1 MFQRVLL
8 PLLLAV
14 AFIAIAV
21 VGAILKRPAEA
32 LPVVCADPVQG
43 CAFSH
48 RGQPGQIRLSM
59 PPTPLQP
66 FTLEVR
72 APGVKRV
79 SAEFQMA
86 GMDMG
91 FNRYVLRAASPGVFR
106 SEITL
111 PVCVS
116 GRRDWKLY
124 LDVDG
129 QAYALPFSSL

>member
-1 MFQRVLL
+1 MFQRILF

-21 VGAILKRPAEA
+21 VGTILKRPAEA

-48 RGQPGQIRLSM
+48 RGQPGQIRFSM
-59 PPTPLQP
+59 PPMPLQP

-72 APGVKRV
+72 TPGVKRV

-91 FNRYVLRAASPGVFR
+91 FNRYDLRAASPGVFR
-106 SEITL
+106 SAITL

-116 GRRDWKLY
+116 GRRDWKLH

-129 QAYALPFSSL
+129 HAYVLPFSSS